1 MLLVI
6 LKFLLNGMFT
16 ILIVLKLLGKN
27 SLLDSVEIFRLY
39 SLYLGVLKY
48 ILATVMSVS
57 DLMKK
62 L

>member
-6 LKFLLNGMFT
+6 LKFLLNRMFT

-57 DLMKK
+57 ELMKK